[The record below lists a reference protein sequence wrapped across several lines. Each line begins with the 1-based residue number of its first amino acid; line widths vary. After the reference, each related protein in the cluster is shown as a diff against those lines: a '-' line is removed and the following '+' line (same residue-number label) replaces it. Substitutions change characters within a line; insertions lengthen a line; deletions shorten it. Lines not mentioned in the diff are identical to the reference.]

1 MRTTEEIIAELLENL
16 GVPPERM
23 SETPRRYAKA
33 LREMTAGYRGDV
45 HDILATRFDVEA
57 RRDALGA
64 PGTSIVAT
72 RPIRFTALCEHHAL
86 PFMGIA
92 KIAYVPNVD
101 ADGRRTVIGLSK
113 FIRLVRLYA
122 ERFTMQERIG
132 EQIAYALLDVAGA
145 DGAMVIT
152 RARHTCL
159 CARGVRDGECET
171 TAFFSVG
178 ALDVGRPL
186 HVTATKILDP
196 SPRVPL

>member
-1 MRTTEEIIAELLENL
+1 MRTTEEIVAELLESL

-33 LREMTAGYRGDV
+33 LRDMTAGYRGSARE
-45 HDILATRFDVEA
+45 ILSTQFEVGAPT
-57 RRDALGA
+57 RRDGA
-64 PGTSIVAT
+64 AGTSIIAS
-72 RPIRFTALCEHHAL
+72 RPIRFTAMCEHHAL

-92 KIAYVPNVD
+92 KIAYVPFVSS
-101 ADGRRTVIGLSK
+101 DGRRTVLGLSK
-113 FIRLVRLYA
+113 FIRLVRLFS

-132 EQIAYALLDVAGA
+132 EQIAWALLDEAKA
-145 DGAMVIT
+145 EGAMVIT

-171 TAFFSVG
+171 TAFFAIG
-178 ALDVGRPL
+178 ALDVGHPL

>member
-57 RRDALGA
+57 RRDALGT